1 MSSAEVWSGRAPA
14 RALRGDVRERVA
26 KLDGAGPLTLR
37 MIRVGDDPSTHGYAR
52 AVQRACKRVGVQ
64 AATDDLPFDASTSA
78 VVDHV
83 HALNA
88 DAGVHGVLLGFPLA
102 AHLDVAA
109 IMDAIDPAKDVD
121 RVTTAA
127 LGELFA
133 GRTQVGP
140 ATAAAVIELLDFYD
154 ESIAGRRVVVV
165 GRSNVVGKPLWA
177 MLLARNATT
186 TVCHSRTVD
195 LPSVTSNA
203 EILVVATGSP
213 GLIGAEHVGPD
224 AVVVDVG
231 TTYRDGKVVG
241 DVEFEAVAERV
252 RAITPVPGGI
262 GPITTCCLMRNL
274 VELVEGRSH
283 LPEPA

>member
-1 MSSAEVWSGRAPA
+1 MSRAEVWSGRGPA
-14 RALRGDVRERVA
+14 RALRAAVQARVEA
-26 KLDGAGPLTLR
+26 LADAGPLALH
-37 MIRVGDDPSTHGYAR
+37 MIRVGDDPSARGYAR
-52 AVQRACKRVGVQ
+52 AVQRACNRVGVR
-64 AATDDLPFDASTSA
+64 AAMGNLPADSSSGS

-83 HALNA
+83 QALNA
-88 DAGVHGVLLGFPLA
+88 DGGVHGILLGFPLA

-109 IMDAIDPAKDVD
+109 IADAIDPAKDVD

-127 LGELFA
+127 IGELFA
-133 GRTQVGP
+133 GRTQLGP
-140 ATAAAVIELLDFYD
+140 ATAAAVIELLDFY
-154 ESIAGRRVVVV
+154 EEPIAGREVVVV

-195 LPSVTSNA
+195 LPAVTSQA

-231 TTYRDGKVVG
+231 TTYQNCKVVG
-241 DVEFEAVAERV
+241 DVDFEAVAA
-252 RAITPVPGGI
+252 RARAVTPVPGGI
-262 GPITTCCLMRNL
+262 GPITNYCLMRNL
-274 VELVEGRSH
+274 VELVECRHQS
-283 LPEPA
+283 PETA

>member
-1 MSSAEVWSGRAPA
+1 MSRAEVWSGRGPA
-14 RALRGDVRERVA
+14 RALRAAVQARVEA
-26 KLDGAGPLTLR
+26 LDDAGPLALH
-37 MIRVGDDPSTHGYAR
+37 MIRVGDDPSARGYAR
-52 AVQRACKRVGVQ
+52 AVQRACNRVGVR
-64 AATDDLPFDASTSA
+64 AAMGNLPADSSSGS

-83 HALNA
+83 QALNA
-88 DAGVHGVLLGFPLA
+88 DGGVHGILLGFPLA

-109 IMDAIDPAKDVD
+109 IADAIDPVKDVD

-127 LGELFA
+127 IGELFA
-133 GRTQVGP
+133 GRTQLGP
-140 ATAAAVIELLDFYD
+140 ATAAAVIELLGFY
-154 ESIAGRRVVVV
+154 EEPIAGREVVVV

-195 LPSVTSNA
+195 LPAVTSQA

-231 TTYRDGKVVG
+231 TTYQNGKVVG
-241 DVEFEAVAERV
+241 DVDFEAVAA
-252 RAITPVPGGI
+252 RARAVTPVPGGI
-262 GPITTCCLMRNL
+262 GPITNYCLMRNL
-274 VELVEGRSH
+274 VELVECRHQS
-283 LPEPA
+283 PETA